1 MSGPRS
7 WFPASSVVNGSPAHA
22 GAPEAAGPSRR
33 FAVWLRYV
41 VISVVVLIALV
52 EPATLVAQR
61 PATRDTTVVDSI
73 ARLSDVRISVTTR
86 DEALQRVPWSVGV
99 ADVRE
104 LRHAQ
109 PTTALS
115 EALGGMPGAF
125 VAERQNYAVDSRIS
139 IRGFG
144 SRANF
149 GVRGI
154 KVLLDGIPQSLP
166 DGQSQATNVELGV
179 LRRVEVLRGSASSLY
194 GNGSGGVVAFET
206 DMGGAEPW
214 TARARVS
221 GGQFGT
227 LKWQGMATVRR
238 GPAAAML
245 SVSRL
250 TTDGFRDYS
259 AAEVRQLNAGLDYT
273 LGATTVASVR
283 LNLSDMPEAANPGA
297 LTREEYELRP
307 DTAAFTNILRGA
319 DKRTSQHQLGVI
331 VRHSFSGG
339 GELSA
344 TAYGVLR
351 DVRNA
356 LGVQPPPPRSPEN
369 GTYNLLDR
377 KAGGAR
383 LAYTR
388 PFARLYGA
396 PELTLGVEWSRM
408 QDMRQNWR
416 ATGGRP
422 VAPDDTLLLAQKE
435 DVTAVGPF
443 AQLAWTPHARLST
456 TWGVRW
462 DHTSFGVEDRF
473 LQDGDESGERSM
485 PAWSGHVGASLAVS
499 EAFIP
504 YANVSTAFET
514 PTTTE
519 LQVSPDG
526 GGGFNP
532 ALGPQRTLSVEFG
545 ARGSTRN
552 GVFSYS
558 AAVFRNHV
566 SDMIVQY
573 LETGGRAWFVNAGG
587 ARNSGTEAELRLRI
601 HRRVYLQAAHTWAHY
616 RYDEYRL
623 SRAGSVDTLDG
634 NVLPGIPENAAR
646 FGLRTTLPRGFTLD
660 VDHTIASSL
669 FADDANGIEVEG
681 WGGGVTNVRA
691 SWTTGMGRGLFTP
704 FAGAQNL
711 WDQRYVGAVTVNGF
725 GGRVLEPA
733 PGRSIYLGVE
743 VGW

>member
-1 MSGPRS
+1 MIHIPFLSGRVQVTLT
-7 WFPASSVVNGSPAHA
+7 FVAILA
-22 GAPEAAGPSRR
+22 GAAVPAGL
-33 FAVWLRYV
+33 A
-41 VISVVVLIALV
+41 
-52 EPATLVAQR
+52 AQR
-61 PATRDTTVVDSI
+61 PTPAPAPAPAERDTAVADSV
-73 ARLSDVRISVTTR
+73 ARLPDVRISVTTR
-86 DEALQRVPWSVGV
+86 DEALERVPWSVGV

-104 LRHAQ
+104 IRHAQ
-109 PTTALS
+109 PTSALS
-115 EALGGMPGAF
+115 EALGGIPGAF

-154 KVLLDGIPQSLP
+154 KLLLDGIPQSLP

-214 TARARVS
+214 SARARVS
-221 GGQFGT
+221 GGGFGT
-227 LKWQGMATVRR
+227 LKWQGMATMRQ

-245 SVSRL
+245 SLSRL

-259 AAEVRQLNAGLDYT
+259 AAEVRQLNAGLDYA
-273 LGATTVASVR
+273 LGAATTASVR
-283 LNLSDMPEAANPGA
+283 LNLSDMPEAANPGP
-297 LTREEYELRP
+297 LTREEYEIRP
-307 DTAAFTNILRGA
+307 DTASLTNIIRGA

-331 VRHSFSGG
+331 VRHSLRRGAEFTG
-339 GELSA
+339 
-344 TAYGVLR
+344 TAYGLLR

-369 GTYNLLDR
+369 GTYNLLER
-377 KAGGAR
+377 TAGGAR
-383 LAYTR
+383 LAYTH
-388 PFARLYGA
+388 PFSGVRGD
-396 PELTLGVEWSRM
+396 PGLTLGVEWSRM
-408 QDMRQNWR
+408 QDMRENWR

-435 DVTAVGPF
+435 DVTAIGPF
-443 AQLAWTPHARLST
+443 AQIAWVPHPRLST

-462 DHTSFGVEDRF
+462 DRTSFAVDDRF
-473 LQDGDESGERSM
+473 LQDGDESGRRSM
-485 PAWSGHVGASLAVS
+485 PAWSGHAGASFAVS
-499 EAFIP
+499 GAFIP

-532 ALGPQRTLSVEFG
+532 ELGPQRTLSIEFG
-545 ARGSTRN
+545 ARGATPN
-552 GVFSYS
+552 GGFSYS
-558 AAVFRNHV
+558 AAAFRNRV
-566 SDMIVQY
+566 SHMIVQY

-587 ARNSGTEAELRLRI
+587 ARNSGTEVQVELRL
-601 HRRVYLQAAHTWAHY
+601 HERVYLQAAHTWAHY
-616 RYDEYRL
+616 RYHEYRL
-623 SRAGSVDTLDG
+623 ARAGAVDTLDG
-634 NVLPGIPENAAR
+634 NVLPGIPEHTAR
-646 FGLRTTLPRGFTLD
+646 FGLRATLSHGFMID

-669 FADDANGIEVEG
+669 FADDANEIKVEG

-691 SWTTGMGRGLFTP
+691 SWSGSLGRSGLLAP
-704 FAGAQNL
+704 FAGVQNL
-711 WDQRYVGAVTVNGF
+711 WDQRYIGAVTVNGF

-733 PGRSIYLGVE
+733 PGRNIYAGLE
-743 VGW
+743 LSW